1 MLYDNMLLKSR
12 ELASKIKALETK
24 IATLPGGNFFC
35 SRNGGRYKWF
45 HNDGHHQIY
54 IPKKN
59 RQLAE
64 QLATRK
70 YLSLQ
75 SEELQQEKRA
85 IDFYLR
91 HHSTASLSRQLLA
104 HPEYQ
109 ELLKS
114 YFSLPEASKEWSNV
128 PYPKNP
134 KHPEHLIHKTI
145 SGNLVRSKSE
155 TIIDMVL
162 YTNRIPYRYECAL
175 ELDEFFTYPDFTIMH
190 PITGKLFYWE
200 HFGLMDDPQYCQK
213 HFLKLQNYV
222 SHGIIP
228 SINLITTYETKNHP
242 LDPELVENLV
252 KHYFL

>member
-1 MLYDNMLLKSR
+1 MLYDNMLLKSG

-91 HHSTASLSRQLLA
+91 HHSTTSLSKQLLA

-109 ELLKS
+109 ELLKP
-114 YFSLPEASKEWSNV
+114 YFSLPEASKEWPN
-128 PYPKNP
+128 
-134 KHPEHLIHKTI
+134 
-145 SGNLVRSKSE
+145 
-155 TIIDMVL
+155 
-162 YTNRIPYRYECAL
+162 IPYRYECAL
-175 ELDEFFTYPDFTIMH
+175 ELDEFITYPDFTIMH
-190 PITGKLFYWE
+190 PITVKLFYWE
-200 HFGLMDDPQYCQK
+200 HFGLMDDPHYCQK
-213 HFLKLQNYV
+213 HFLKLQNYI

-228 SINLITTYETKNHP
+228 SINLITTYETKSP
-242 LDPELVENLV
+242 PWTRSW
-252 KHYFL
+252 